1 MALGS
6 VNIVTSDR
14 GWILEKLASELTQR
28 LPYVRHR
35 DAADPSASIQYY
47 ITYSCRQ
54 QRVSPIE
61 LAYFAHLE
69 KNEETAAEFFSVA
82 RDVDYCVCHS
92 RMYEDVIRDKG
103 IENVISISPGVD
115 LDQFVPRVKIGVVGR
130 TYHTG
135 RKGESLVQQ
144 VMDIPGIEWHFTGD
158 GWPGPAEPVPGN
170 KLCDF
175 YNGMDYVLVPAFY
188 EGGPMCVVE
197 ALACGVPVIASP
209 VGWVGEFPHIAFKNG
224 DAGDLRRVLEQVVSE
239 RAALRH
245 AVLDRTW
252 DAWAE
257 GHDKLFQSLLK
268 EHRPRLHISENG
280 ASRDGDVREDLG
292 KVVLLTHGSERH
304 SLGGPTVRVPATAD
318 YLRRRGVFAEVRN
331 FPDPAIFEADIVHG
345 FNVWSLESA
354 LTMAR
359 RSHSLGKPFVFSPI
373 FLDQSENEFWSGTIP
388 QLFAQEWESDRL
400 EAELGLARAAFEHAR
415 ELGRT
420 STEAAPG
427 HHAYVREMVRLADQV
442 ICLSEHE
449 QRALRRIGADVEIS
463 TIVRNPVDADRFG
476 QADPSIFA
484 DAFGFKDYVVCVGR
498 IESRKNQLMLIQA
511 LSGLNIPVVLIGA
524 ISDKKYGEKIHRRA
538 GDNIHFT
545 GRIDPSSPLIA
556 SALAGARVSVL
567 PSWCEGAPLAALEA
581 AAAGAS
587 MVLSNRSSEPEYFG
601 DLARYC
607 DPADLGSIRD
617 TILEAYEAP
626 LDASRREEQKDYVAR
641 NFSWER
647 YAEQTH
653 QVYQKA
659 VRDFAAKGH
668 SSFQE
673 RVAAEPDDRRSPNE
687 NDAAELSS
695 GHIVFDVTTSAN
707 HKGRWTGIARFEM
720 ALASHLIKTR
730 RDTVSFV
737 AWHDPTQKFVII
749 DHNAI
754 LSCDVGSN
762 LALAGKRGFQ
772 IPKFT
777 AGTRLFVGGSAW
789 MQNSRYAD
797 ALGDFCASAGLALTV
812 AFHDIVPVK
821 FPHWF
826 NEGYAPKFIANLK
839 VVLANAR
846 DILAVSEN
854 TKRDVE
860 DFAFANGLFLPTIR
874 ILREGDDFGVLSST
888 SAGHG
893 QSSLIEALKEQQF
906 VLAVGAIHARKNYGL
921 LYNVW
926 ARLAEKLG
934 KKCPKLVIV
943 GGVAWN
949 GTDVARAFKEDPRTA
964 SIVHVIDNIEDD
976 LLNWLYEHCL
986 FTAYPSFYEGWGL
999 PVAESLARGKICIAS
1014 NSSSIPEVGGQLADL
1029 IDPLDFAA
1037 WYAKVLFYCGSK
1049 SARDLRE
1056 AQIKEGYVNYPW
1068 SLAADGFAKQLT
1080 TPLSELV
1087 VKDGYLPGTLV
1098 DVGSPARPDVNLVGW
1113 FNREAWGV
1121 WSAKTPPVLVVSLR
1135 SPLTADALLLLHARA
1150 LASYQMPVTCAVE
1163 VDGKHVATLQFDTAT
1178 VRLCS
1183 VPIPKDLVRNK
1194 LKITISFHVSRLV
1207 PISSVVAKSADD
1219 RPVGIGL
1226 SKFALL
1232 DASHPFAVMR
1242 YAAGP
1247 DDVLNSVDVGDEL
1260 DLRLPEVARRV
1271 LGPHVKT
1278 DSAWGARNPGADSKL
1293 KLEIHRGRSG
1303 DIDLDVRFRAVAS
1316 SDMPVSAVIV
1326 AEGGE
1331 VVGRLEAA
1339 DSNLHWTT
1347 IRIPEKLMVSARP
1360 LILDVLRMDMRSPNL
1375 LGVGS
1380 DEEEFTL
1387 GIFGI
1392 RLRSIDGVAAEP
1404 KARLYPFGRTIELS
1418 DAVPTEASFILPST
1432 WHLPEPQGRWTLGE
1446 SGCFDLR
1453 LQDDVSPE
1461 AEIEIVAAVPGELI
1475 DATGGPSLAVEING
1489 SEIVRQTRTHANFE
1503 AIRARIPSEQL
1514 AEGSKSLRIQLS
1526 TDRTFV
1532 PARAGESKD
1541 DRVLGVL
1548 VRSLSVV
1555 PGRVCNSD
1563 IAAANYEIGDT
1574 LAFGRKVSVRF
1585 QRNAGP
1591 FLSSE
1596 TWHDAE
1602 VKGRWTNGVRGSFL
1616 LRPEALSER
1625 DLVIEVMAGIGAGAL
1640 VGEKRRELSLR
1651 INDVEIARQTR
1662 HNGRVAVIGGVIPR
1676 SLVEE
1681 ASAWTIDIEIDRSF
1695 QPSEALGSTDQR
1707 ALGVFVS
1714 QCRILDGGAKKLA
1727 VLSSL
1732 GARLLSQ

>member
-35 DAADPSASIQYY
+35 DAVDPSASIQYY
-47 ITYSCRQ
+47 ITYSCRR

-69 KNEETAAEFFSVA
+69 KNEETAAEFFAAA

-144 VMDIPGIEWHFTGD
+144 VMDVPGIEWHFTGD

-175 YNGMDYVLVPAFY
+175 YNGMDYILVPAFY

-224 DAGDLRRVLEQVVSE
+224 DAADLRRVLEQVVSE
-239 RAALRH
+239 RAALRG

-257 GHDKLFQSLLK
+257 GHDKLFQNLLK
-268 EHRPRLHISENG
+268 EHRPRLHISEDG
-280 ASRDGDVREDLG
+280 ASRDDDVREDLG

-331 FPDPAIFEADIVHG
+331 FPDPAIFDADVIHG
-345 FNVWSLESA
+345 FNVWSLETA

-359 RSHSLGKPFVFSPI
+359 KCHSLGKPFVFSPI
-373 FLDQSENEFWSGTIP
+373 FLDQTENEFWSGTIP
-388 QLFAQEWESDRL
+388 QLFAQEWEADRL
-400 EAELGLARAAFEHAR
+400 EAELVLARAAFEHAR

-420 STEAAPG
+420 TTEAAPG
-427 HHAYVREMVRLADQV
+427 HHAYVREMIRLADEV

-449 QRALRRIGADVEIS
+449 QRALRRIGAEVETS
-463 TIVRNPVDADRFG
+463 TIVRNPVDVGRFG
-476 QADPSIFA
+476 HADPNLFA
-484 DAFGFKDYVVCVGR
+484 DAFGLKDYVVCVGR

-524 ISDKKYGEKIHRRA
+524 ISDKKYGETLHRRA

-545 GRIDPSSPLIA
+545 GRIDPNSPLIA

-601 DLARYC
+601 NLARYC

-626 LDASRREEQKDYVAR
+626 FDASRRAEQKDYVAR

-653 QVYQKA
+653 HVYQKA
-659 VRDFAAKGH
+659 ARDFAAKRD
-668 SSFQE
+668 SSFQD
-673 RVAAEPDDRRSPNE
+673 RVAAEHEDHKASNE
-687 NDAAELSS
+687 NDAAELD

-730 RDTVSFV
+730 RQTVSFV
-737 AWHDPTQKFVII
+737 AWHDPTQKFVVI

-754 LSCDVGSN
+754 LSRDVSSN

-772 IPKFT
+772 VPKFR
-777 AGTRLFVGGSAW
+777 AGMRLFVGGSAW

-797 ALGDFCASAGLALTV
+797 ALGDFCASAGLELTV

-826 NEGYAPKFIANLK
+826 NEGYAPKFVANLK

-854 TKRDVE
+854 TKKDVE

-874 ILREGDDFGVLSST
+874 ILREGDDFGVFSS
-888 SAGHG
+888 SDAGHD
-893 QSSLIEALKEQQF
+893 QSPLIEALKGQQF
-906 VLAVGAIHARKNYGL
+906 ILAVGAVHARKNYGL

-949 GTDVARAFKEDPRTA
+949 GNDVARAFKEDPRTA
-964 SIVHVIDNIEDD
+964 PNVHIVDNIEDD

-986 FTAYPSFYEGWGL
+986 FTAYPSLYEGWGL

-1037 WYAKVLFYCGSK
+1037 WYAKILFYCGSK

-1056 AQIKEGYVNYPW
+1056 AQIAEGYVNYPW
-1068 SLAADGFAKQLT
+1068 SVAADEFAKQLRA
-1080 TPLSELV
+1080 PLSERA
-1087 VKDGYLPGTLV
+1087 VKDGYLTGALV
-1098 DVGSPARPDVNLVGW
+1098 DVGSPARPDVSLVGW
-1113 FNREAWGV
+1113 FNREGWGV
-1121 WSAKTPPVLVVSLR
+1121 WAAKTTSVIAVSLR

-1150 LASYQMPVTCAVE
+1150 LASYQLPVRCALE

-1183 VPIPKDLVRNK
+1183 VPIPKELVRDK
-1194 LKITISFHVSRLV
+1194 LQITISFRVSHLI
-1207 PISSVVAKSADD
+1207 PISSVVPKSADD

-1232 DASHPFAVMR
+1232 DARYPFAVKR
-1242 YAAGP
+1242 YATSP

-1260 DLRLPEVARRV
+1260 DLRMPEVARSIM
-1271 LGPHVKT
+1271 GPHVKT

-1293 KLEIHRGRSG
+1293 KFEIHRGRSG
-1303 DIDLDVRFRAVAS
+1303 DLDLDVRFRAVAS
-1316 SDMPVSAVIV
+1316 SEKPVSAVIV

-1331 VVGRLEAA
+1331 VVGRIEAV
-1339 DSNLHWTT
+1339 DSNLHWST
-1347 IRIPEKLMVSARP
+1347 IRIPEKLIISARP
-1360 LILDVLRMDMRSPNL
+1360 LILEVLRMDMRSPSL
-1375 LGVGS
+1375 LGVGT

-1387 GIFGI
+1387 GIFGVRI
-1392 RLRSIDGVAAEP
+1392 RSSYGVAAEP
-1404 KARLYPFGRTIELS
+1404 KARLYPFGQTIVLGDS
-1418 DAVPTEASFILPST
+1418 APTEDSFILPST
-1432 WHLPEPQGRWTLGE
+1432 WHLAEPHGQWTLGE

-1453 LQDDVSPE
+1453 LRDDVSPE

-1475 DATGGPSLAVEING
+1475 DGTEGPSLAVEING
-1489 SEIVRQTRTHANFE
+1489 REIVRQSRAHANFE
-1503 AIRARIPSEQL
+1503 AIRARISPELL
-1514 AEGSKSLRIQLS
+1514 AEGSKSLRIRLS

-1532 PARAGESKD
+1532 PSRAGESKD
-1541 DRVLGVL
+1541 DRLLGVL

-1555 PGRVCNSD
+1555 PGRACSRNDAPAS
-1563 IAAANYEIGDT
+1563 YEIGDT
-1574 LAFGRKVSVRF
+1574 LAFGRQVRVRF
-1585 QRNAGP
+1585 QRNADP

-1596 TWHDAE
+1596 TWHESE

-1681 ASAWTIDIEIDRSF
+1681 ASAWMIDIEVDRSF
-1695 QPSEALGSTDQR
+1695 QPSEAFGSTDQR
-1707 ALGVFVS
+1707 ALGVFVR
-1714 QCRILDGGAKKLA
+1714 QCRILEGGAKKLA